1 MVAAVSFTYTAI
13 YWLATGRFSTQIPR
27 RAVQTV
33 RTVCKVW
40 TLGFG
45 GMVEL
50 KQKSCQPV
58 TFRSTGA
65 SALPVQPGRLAQLV
79 RAPALQAGS
88 RGFESL
94 TAHQGIP
101 SWRSG
106 AIYQAPL
113 FPEPQSSKA
122 QPFLISYFKNSYSV
136 PDQLSNWDG

>member
-58 TFRSTGA
+58 TFRTTGA
-65 SALPVQPGRLAQLV
+65 SILPVQPGRLAQLV

-94 TAHQGIP
+94 TAHQTI
-101 SWRSG
+101 SLLRSG
-106 AIYQAPL
+106 KSSGSL
-113 FPEPQSSKA
+113 FTFAAVLKGTTV
-122 QPFLISYFKNSYSV
+122 SYFKHFSLY
-136 PDQLSNWDG
+136 PG